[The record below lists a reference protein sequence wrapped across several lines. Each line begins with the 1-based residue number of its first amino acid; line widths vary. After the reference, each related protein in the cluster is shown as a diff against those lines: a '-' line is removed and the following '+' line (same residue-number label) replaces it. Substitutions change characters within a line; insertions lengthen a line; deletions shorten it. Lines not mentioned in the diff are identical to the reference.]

1 MDFNN
6 RKKINSFEKTHEGVC
21 VFEGSKWSQW
31 RLGPDQLPAAA
42 DFIKIDSSGY
52 QWKGTRLG
60 LKLRY
65 QHLLAQSWLILG
77 IGVDQAFEWSC
88 INMGDLLP
96 DDSTSNEVL
105 IRTAKIMEELF
116 FNRLLKQLG
125 ADSFHIDLFSHV
137 PNIQNLR
144 FEIECTCDTGDEGS
158 DPFEDGFETGL
169 GNMPSL
175 QDRVTR
181 IAEFAE
187 NRDPDNVVLCSQRA
201 LAEEEMYHL
210 DDISLENG
218 PNHFWVESEYKTGSS
233 IIKKITISKKAFG
246 SYFLSFSS
254 GGDSLYLLWNHR
266 PNVESGMLLLVKY

>member
-1 MDFNN
+1 MDIKR
-6 RKKINSFEKTHEGVC
+6 RKMIHGFEKTHEGIC

-77 IGVDQAFEWSC
+77 IGVDRLFEWSC

-105 IRTAKIMEELF
+105 VRTAEIMEELF

-144 FEIECTCDTGDEGS
+144 FEIQCKCGAGDGGS
-158 DPFEDGFETGL
+158 DPFEGGFETGL
-169 GNMPSL
+169 GM
-175 QDRVTR
+175 QDHVTH

-187 NRDPDNVVLCSQRA
+187 NRDQDNVILCSRRA

-218 PNHFWVESEYKTGSS
+218 SNHFFVESEYQTGSS
-233 IIKKITISKKAFG
+233 IIKKITISKKVFG

-254 GGDSLYLLWNHR
+254 GGESLYLLWNHR